1 MFRVNTGKTVTLKC
15 KTITKS
21 CGVGLLFTCMQVYWF
36 GICLFVFFQAPPC
49 CWLVHWSEAGLVAQR
64 WTGIE
69 LLGNFFVASVFF
81 KKETFFVSFGNESL
95 STTAAGVEF
104 NLSWSKL
111 LNSQR
116 VCGRWGGLTTF
127 FPEQV
132 FLFKNFHF
140 AVRKGRLFS
149 EEIFYVFECCVGK
162 ESC

>member
-21 CGVGLLFTCMQVYWF
+21 RCGFVIHLHAGLLIWN
-36 GICLFVFFQAPPC
+36 LFVCLFQAPPC
-49 CWLVHWSEAGLVAQR
+49 CWPVHWSEAGLVAQR

-81 KKETFFVSFGNESL
+81 KKETFFFSFGNESL

-111 LNSQR
+111 LYSQR
-116 VCGRWGGLTTF
+116 VC
-127 FPEQV
+127 V
-132 FLFKNFHF
+132 
-140 AVRKGRLFS
+140 
-149 EEIFYVFECCVGK
+149 CVGGGGGVPGFLWPPLWEPFLK
-162 ESC
+162 MNPPV